1 MGTGAEVALAVALT
15 SAVVGTG
22 MQMNEA
28 HQARKAQKTQQRN
41 QRTLQ
46 AKQEADALETRK
58 QQINQMR
65 EQMNIGGYQTS
76 TQQST
81 ITPIKGT
88 LGDKLG

>member
-1 MGTGAEVALAVALT
+1 MGDPVTATLAVM
-15 SAVVGTG
+15 AVVGAG
-22 MQMNEA
+22 ASMNEA
-28 HQARKAQKTQQRN
+28 HQQRKAQKTVQRN
-41 QRTLQ
+41 QRSLQ

>member
-1 MGTGAEVALAVALT
+1 MGDVVTTALSVI
-15 SAVVGTG
+15 SPVVGIG
-22 MQMNEA
+22 LQMNEA

-41 QRTLQ
+41 QRREI
-46 AKQEADALETRK
+46 ARQEADALETRK
-58 QQINQMR
+58 RQINQMR